1 MPNQDQYIRQDVI
14 AQQDLSVQGSTF
26 LGNDPTDTVTVIG
39 KMVAGGTTT
48 EPVASADYGPGP
60 LTNEVIFS
68 FDGSLY
74 DAATCTV
81 TVADDANADV
91 YVATHTIA
99 HNGTSAVL
107 STASGVAD
115 VWGGTNPTFNAN
127 YNAGTIELRMDIADA
142 VSVAVAVDAKLFA
155 AQTSEF
161 ITIGTQPTADTVVE
175 GDTPATFTVAATSN
189 DGGTLSYLWEEDA
202 GAGFVALA
210 NGGAYAGVTTT
221 TLTITTSDTSLNTY
235 DYRCVV
241 SSDGGAADANSN
253 AVTLTVNAAVV
264 TISADPSSTTVVEGD
279 DDAVFTV
286 TASTNETLAS
296 LTFQWEVDDGLGFVS
311 VVDDAT
317 YDGALTDTLTVTTTD
332 TSLDTY
338 EYRCVVTSDSAI
350 APTDT
355 SNAAV
360 LTVSAAVVT
369 ISADPSSTTVVEGD
383 DPAVFTVVASTNET
397 LASLDYQWEE
407 DAGAGFVA
415 LADDSTY
422 SGALTDTLTV
432 TTTDTS
438 LTTYEYR
445 CVVTSDSTV
454 APTATSA
461 AAVLTVSAA
470 TVTISAD
477 PSSLTVDSGDP
488 AQFTVV
494 ASTNETLSTLTF
506 SWEEDDGTGFVALTD
521 GGVYSGTG
529 TDTLDI
535 SDATGLDTYEYRCVV
550 STDSA
555 IAPTATSTAAVLTVN
570 P

>member
-14 AQQDLSVQGSTF
+14 AQQDLSVQGNTF

-107 STASGVAD
+107 SAASGVAD

-155 AQTSEF
+155 SQVSKF
-161 ITIGTQPTADTVVE
+161 ITIISQPLNDTVVE
-175 GDTPATFTVAATSN
+175 GDTDAVFTVAATSN
-189 DGGTLSYLWEEDA
+189 DGGTLSFQWEEDA
-202 GAGFVALA
+202 GAGFVALVDDSTYSGSLT
-210 NGGAYAGVTTT
+210 NF
-221 TLTITTSDTSLNTY
+221 LTITTTDTSLTTY
-235 DYRCVV
+235 QYRCVV
-241 SSDGGAADANSN
+241 SSDGGAADATSN
-253 AVTLTVNAAVV
+253 AVTLTVNAA
-264 TISADPSSTTVVEGD
+264 A
-279 DDAVFTV
+279 
-286 TASTNETLAS
+286 
-296 LTFQWEVDDGLGFVS
+296 
-311 VVDDAT
+311 
-317 YDGALTDTLTVTTTD
+317 
-332 TSLDTY
+332 
-338 EYRCVVTSDSAI
+338 
-350 APTDT
+350 
-355 SNAAV
+355 
-360 LTVSAAVVT
+360 VT

-397 LASLDYQWEE
+397 SASLDYQWEV
-407 DAGAGFVA
+407 DDGLGFVSV
-415 LADDSTY
+415 ADDATY

-477 PSSLTVDSGDP
+477 PTNLTVDSGDP

-506 SWEEDDGTGFVALTD
+506 SWEEDAGSGFVALTD
-521 GGVYSGTG
+521 TGVYSGTG

-535 SDATGLDTYEYRCVV
+535 SDSTGLNGYLYRVVV

-555 IAPTATSTAAVLTVN
+555 IAPTATSATATLTVN

>member
-1 MPNQDQYIRQDVI
+1 MSTQEQFLRQDVV
-14 AQQDLSVQGSTF
+14 AQQNLSVAGSTF
-26 LGNDPTDTVTVIG
+26 LGDDPSDTVTVVG
-39 KMVAGGTTT
+39 KMVVGGTTV

-175 GDTPATFTVAATSN
+175 GDTDAVFTVAATSN
-189 DGGTLSYLWEEDA
+189 DGGTLSFQWEEDDGLGFA
-202 GAGFVALA
+202 PLSDDSTYSGAL
-210 NGGAYAGVTTT
+210 TD
-221 TLTITTSDTSLNTY
+221 TLTITTTDTSLDTFQ
-235 DYRCVV
+235 YRCVV

-279 DDAVFTV
+279 NDAVFTV

-311 VVDDAT
+311 VVDDA
-317 YDGALTDTLTVTTTD
+317 
-332 TSLDTY
+332 
-338 EYRCVVTSDSAI
+338 
-350 APTDT
+350 
-355 SNAAV
+355 
-360 LTVSAAVVT
+360 
-369 ISADPSSTTVVEGD
+369 
-383 DPAVFTVVASTNET
+383 
-397 LASLDYQWEE
+397 
-407 DAGAGFVA
+407 
-415 LADDSTY
+415 TY

-461 AAVLTVSAA
+461 AAVLTVSVA

-506 SWEEDDGTGFVALTD
+506 SWEEDAGSGFVALTD

-535 SDATGLDTYEYRCVV
+535 SDATGLSTYQYRCVV

-555 IAPTATSTAAVLTVN
+555 VAPSATSAAAVLTVN

>member
-14 AQQDLSVQGSTF
+14 AQQDLSVQGNTF
-26 LGNDPTDTVTVIG
+26 LGNDPTDIVTVIG
-39 KMVAGGTTT
+39 KMVTGGTTT

-91 YVATHTIA
+91 YVATYTIA

-107 STASGVAD
+107 SAASGVAD

-155 AQTSEF
+155 SQVSKF
-161 ITIGTQPTADTVVE
+161 ITIISQPLNDTVVE
-175 GDTPATFTVAATSN
+175 GDTDAVFTVAATSN
-189 DGGTLSYLWEEDA
+189 DGGTLSFQWEEDA
-202 GAGFVALA
+202 GAGFVALVDDSTYSGSLT
-210 NGGAYAGVTTT
+210 NF
-221 TLTITTSDTSLNTY
+221 LTITTTDTSLTTY
-235 DYRCVV
+235 QYRCVV
-241 SSDGGAADANSN
+241 SSDGGAADATSN
-253 AVTLTVNAAVV
+253 AVTLTVNAA
-264 TISADPSSTTVVEGD
+264 A
-279 DDAVFTV
+279 
-286 TASTNETLAS
+286 
-296 LTFQWEVDDGLGFVS
+296 
-311 VVDDAT
+311 
-317 YDGALTDTLTVTTTD
+317 
-332 TSLDTY
+332 
-338 EYRCVVTSDSAI
+338 
-350 APTDT
+350 
-355 SNAAV
+355 
-360 LTVSAAVVT
+360 VT

-397 LASLDYQWEE
+397 SASLDYQWEV
-407 DAGAGFVA
+407 DDGLGFVSV
-415 LADDSTY
+415 ADDATY

-470 TVTISAD
+470 TVTISVD
-477 PSSLTVDSGDP
+477 PTNLTVDSGDP
-488 AQFTVV
+488 AQFTVA

-506 SWEEDDGTGFVALTD
+506 SWEEDDGGGFAALSD
-521 GGVYSGTG
+521 GGIYSGTG

-535 SDATGLDTYEYRCVV
+535 SDSTGLNGYLYRVVV

-555 IAPTATSTAAVLTVN
+555 IAPTATSATATLTVN

>member
-1 MPNQDQYIRQDVI
+1 MSTQEQFLRQDVV
-14 AQQDLSVQGSTF
+14 AQQNLSVEGSTF
-26 LGNDPTDTVTVIG
+26 LGNDPSDTVTVVG
-39 KMVAGGTTT
+39 KMIVGGTTV
-48 EPVASADYGPGP
+48 EPVASAFFGPGP

-68 FDGSLY
+68 FDASLY
-74 DAATCTV
+74 DAAVCTV
-81 TVADDANADV
+81 TVVDDSNADV
-91 YVATHTIA
+91 YVATFTAA
-99 HNGTSAVL
+99 HNGVTAVL
-107 STASGVAD
+107 SSASGVAD
-115 VWGGTNPTFNAN
+115 VWGGTDPTFNAN
-127 YNAGTIELRMDIADA
+127 YNAGTVELRMSLADA

-155 AQTSEF
+155 AQVSPF
-161 ITIGTQPTADTVVE
+161 ISLSVQPSSDTVVE
-175 GDTPATFTVAATSN
+175 DDAPATFTVVASTN
-189 DGGTLSYLWEEDA
+189 DGGTLSFQWEEDDGGGFA
-202 GAGFVALA
+202 PLSDDSTYSGAL
-210 NGGAYAGVTTT
+210 TD
-221 TLTITTSDTSLNTY
+221 TLTITTTDTSL
-235 DYRCVV
+235 DAFQYRCVV
-241 SSDGGAADANSN
+241 SSDGGSAPFTSIAA
-253 AVTLTVNAAVV
+253 TLTVNAAAV
-264 TISADPSSTTVVEGD
+264 TISADPTNTTVVEGDDAAVFTVTASTNETLASLTFQWEEDDGGGFTALSDDTPYSGVNTDTLIITTIDTSLDTYEYRCVVTSDSAIAPTDTSNAAVLTVDAAAVTISVDPTNTTVVEGD

-296 LTFQWEVDDGLGFVS
+296 LTFQWEVDDGSGFVS

-360 LTVSAAVVT
+360 LTV
-369 ISADPSSTTVVEGD
+369 D
-383 DPAVFTVVASTNET
+383 
-397 LASLDYQWEE
+397 
-407 DAGAGFVA
+407 
-415 LADDSTY
+415 
-422 SGALTDTLTV
+422 
-432 TTTDTS
+432 
-438 LTTYEYR
+438 
-445 CVVTSDSTV
+445 
-454 APTATSA
+454 
-461 AAVLTVSAA
+461 AA

-477 PSSLTVDSGDP
+477 PSNLTVDSGDP

-494 ASTNETLSTLTF
+494 ASTNETLSALTF

-555 IAPTATSTAAVLTVN
+555 VAPSATSAAAVLTVN

>member
-14 AQQDLSVQGSTF
+14 AQQDLSIQGNTF

-48 EPVASADYGPGP
+48 EPVISADYGPGP

-81 TVADDANADV
+81 TVTDEANTDV
-91 YVATHTIA
+91 YAATFTLA

-107 STASGVAD
+107 SSAFGVAD
-115 VWGGTNPTFNAN
+115 VWSGTNPSFNAN
-127 YNAGTIELRMDIADA
+127 YNAGTIEFRMDLADV
-142 VSVAVAVDAKLFA
+142 VSVAVAIDAKLFA

-161 ITIGTQPTADTVVE
+161 ITITSQPSNDTVVE
-175 GDTPATFTVAATSN
+175 GDTDAVFNVVATTN
-189 DGGTLSYLWEEDA
+189 DGGTLSYQWEEDA
-202 GAGFVALA
+202 GAGFVVIVDDSTYSGAL
-210 NGGAYAGVTTT
+210 TD
-221 TLTITTSDTSLNTY
+221 TLTITTTDTSLTTY

-241 SSDGGAADANSN
+241 SSDGGAANVNSN
-253 AVTLTVNAAVV
+253 AGALTVNAA
-264 TISADPSSTTVVEGD
+264 T
-279 DDAVFTV
+279 
-286 TASTNETLAS
+286 
-296 LTFQWEVDDGLGFVS
+296 
-311 VVDDAT
+311 
-317 YDGALTDTLTVTTTD
+317 
-332 TSLDTY
+332 
-338 EYRCVVTSDSAI
+338 
-350 APTDT
+350 
-355 SNAAV
+355 
-360 LTVSAAVVT
+360 VT

-445 CVVTSDSTV
+445 CVVTSDSAV
-454 APTATSA
+454 APTATST
-461 AAVLTVSAA
+461 AAVLTVSTA
-470 TVTISAD
+470 TVTISVN
-477 PSSLTVDSGDP
+477 PTSSTVTAP
-488 AQFTVV
+488 AAAQFTVT
-494 ASTNETLSTLTF
+494 ASTNETLSALTF
-506 SWEEDDGTGFVALTD
+506 SWEEDDGTGFVALSNA
-521 GGVYSGTG
+521 GIYSGTD

-535 SDATGLDTYEYRCVV
+535 SDSTGLDTYEYRCEV

-555 IAPTATSTAAVLTVN
+555 IAPTATSTAAVLTVV
-570 P
+570 

>member
-14 AQQDLSVQGSTF
+14 AQQDLSVQGNTF

-99 HNGTSAVL
+99 HNGTSAML
-107 STASGVAD
+107 SAASGVAD

-155 AQTSEF
+155 SQVSKF
-161 ITIGTQPTADTVVE
+161 ITIISQPLNDTVVE
-175 GDTPATFTVAATSN
+175 GDTDAVFTVAATSN
-189 DGGTLSYLWEEDA
+189 DGGTLSFQWEEDA
-202 GAGFVALA
+202 GAGFVALVDDSTYSGSLT
-210 NGGAYAGVTTT
+210 NF
-221 TLTITTSDTSLNTY
+221 LTITTTDTSLTTY
-235 DYRCVV
+235 QYRCVV
-241 SSDGGAADANSN
+241 SSDGGAADATSN
-253 AVTLTVNAAVV
+253 AVTLTVNAA
-264 TISADPSSTTVVEGD
+264 
-279 DDAVFTV
+279 
-286 TASTNETLAS
+286 
-296 LTFQWEVDDGLGFVS
+296 
-311 VVDDAT
+311 
-317 YDGALTDTLTVTTTD
+317 
-332 TSLDTY
+332 
-338 EYRCVVTSDSAI
+338 
-350 APTDT
+350 
-355 SNAAV
+355 
-360 LTVSAAVVT
+360 
-369 ISADPSSTTVVEGD
+369 
-383 DPAVFTVVASTNET
+383 
-397 LASLDYQWEE
+397 
-407 DAGAGFVA
+407 
-415 LADDSTY
+415 
-422 SGALTDTLTV
+422 
-432 TTTDTS
+432 
-438 LTTYEYR
+438 
-445 CVVTSDSTV
+445 
-454 APTATSA
+454 
-461 AAVLTVSAA
+461 

-477 PSSLTVDSGDP
+477 PTNLTVDSGDP

-506 SWEEDDGTGFVALTD
+506 SWEEDAGSGFVALTD
-521 GGVYSGTG
+521 TGVYSGTG

-535 SDATGLDTYEYRCVV
+535 SDSTGLNGYLYRVVV

-555 IAPTATSTAAVLTVN
+555 IAPTATSATATLTVN

>member
-1 MPNQDQYIRQDVI
+1 
-14 AQQDLSVQGSTF
+14 
-26 LGNDPTDTVTVIG
+26 
-39 KMVAGGTTT
+39 
-48 EPVASADYGPGP
+48 
-60 LTNEVIFS
+60 
-68 FDGSLY
+68 
-74 DAATCTV
+74 
-81 TVADDANADV
+81 
-91 YVATHTIA
+91 
-99 HNGTSAVL
+99 
-107 STASGVAD
+107 
-115 VWGGTNPTFNAN
+115 
-127 YNAGTIELRMDIADA
+127 

-155 AQTSEF
+155 TQESPV
-161 ITIGTQPTADTVVE
+161 ITISAQPSSDTVVE
-175 GDTPATFTVAATSN
+175 DDAPATFTVVASTN
-189 DGGTLSYLWEEDA
+189 DGGTLSFQWEEDDGGGFA
-202 GAGFVALA
+202 PLSDDSTYSGAL
-210 NGGAYAGVTTT
+210 TD
-221 TLTITTSDTSLNTY
+221 TLTITTTDTSL
-235 DYRCVV
+235 DAFQYRCVV
-241 SSDGGAADANSN
+241 SSDGPAADANSN
-253 AVTLTVNAAVV
+253 AVTLTVNAAAV
-264 TISADPSSTTVVEGD
+264 TISADPTNTTVVEGDDAAVFTVTASTNETLASLTFQWEEDDGGGFTALSDDTTYSGVNTDTLIITTIDTSLDTYEYRCVVTSDSAIAPTDTSNAAVLTVDAAAVTISVDPTNTTVVEGD

-477 PSSLTVDSGDP
+477 PSNLTVDSGDP

-494 ASTNETLSTLTF
+494 ASTDETLSTLTF
-506 SWEEDDGTGFVALTD
+506 SWEEDDGGGFAALTD
-521 GGVYSGTG
+521 GGVYSGTD

-535 SDATGLDTYEYRCVV
+535 SDATGLSTYEYRCVV

-555 IAPTATSTAAVLTVN
+555 VAPSATSAAAVLTVN